1 MISRP
6 AMAKIDLPYVQV
18 FRDRHGRVRCYYRR
32 KGFPT
37 VSLAG
42 SPGSAEFMAAYADAH
57 GACVS
62 PQDAARAAAEARIQP
77 RSINALI
84 IEYYRSASFIALR
97 ATSQRPYR
105 RILDRFRA
113 VHGDKGVASVQ
124 SHHLNAILHGMAAT
138 PHAAVNLRKR
148 LRKVFQLAVRL
159 GWRADN
165 PVRET
170 ELDPV
175 KTRGHIPWSE
185 DDIEAFEAHWP
196 SGSRER
202 LALALLVYTGQRRS
216 DVVQMGNQHVADG
229 RISVAQFKGG
239 ARLKIRIHPRLQA
252 EIDKH
257 PATMAFMTTQYG
269 APFSP
274 AGFTNWFVARARAA
288 GLTDRTP
295 HGLRKSASRRLAE
308 AGCSAKQIAAITGHK
323 SLSEVERYTRDADQ
337 AHLADAAMDMLEQ
350 AETRTPRVK
359 PV

>member
-6 AMAKIDLPYVQV
+6 AMAKIDLPYVQA
-18 FRDRHGRVRCYYRR
+18 FRDRHGRVRHYYRR

-37 VSLAG
+37 VPLPGDA
-42 SPGSAEFMAAYADAH
+42 GSAEFMAAYADTHA
-57 GACVS
+57 ACTS
-62 PQDAARAAAEARIQP
+62 PQDSARAAGMARVQP

-84 IEYYRSASFIALR
+84 IEYYRSASFIALKP
-97 ATSQRPYR
+97 TSQRPYR

-113 VHGDKGVASVQ
+113 AYGDKGVASVQ
-124 SHHLNAILHGMAAT
+124 SHHLNAILHSMAAT

-185 DDIEAFEAHWP
+185 ADIEAFEAHWP

-216 DVVQMGNQHVADG
+216 DVVQMGHQHVADG

-252 EIDKH
+252 EIDQH
-257 PATMAFMTTQYG
+257 PSTMAFMTTQYG
-269 APFSP
+269 LPFTG
-274 AGFTNWFVARARAA
+274 AGFTNWFVEKARAA
-288 GLTDRTP
+288 GLADRTP

-337 AHLADAAMDMLEQ
+337 IHLADSAMDRLQE

>member
-6 AMAKIDLPYVQV
+6 PMAKIDLPYVQV

-37 VSLAG
+37 VPLPG
-42 SPGSAEFMAAYADAH
+42 VPGSAEFMAAYADTHA
-57 GACVS
+57 ACTS
-62 PQDAARAAAEARIQP
+62 PADAARAAGMARVQP

-84 IEYYRSASFIALR
+84 IEYYRSAGFLALKP
-97 ATSQRPYR
+97 TSQRPYR

-113 VHGDKGVASVQ
+113 AHGDKGVASVQ

-185 DDIEAFEAHWP
+185 ADIEAFEAHWP

-216 DVVQMGNQHVADG
+216 DIVQMGHQHVAEG

-252 EIDKH
+252 EIDQH
-257 PATMAFMTTQYG
+257 PSTMAFMTTQYG
-269 APFSP
+269 LPFTG
-274 AGFTNWFVARARAA
+274 AGFTNWFVEKARAA

-337 AHLADAAMDMLEQ
+337 IHLADSAMDRLQE

>member
-1 MISRP
+1 
-6 AMAKIDLPYVQV
+6 MAKVNLKYIQA
-18 FRDRHGRVRCYYRR
+18 FKDRHGRMRHYYRR

-37 VSLAG
+37 VVLPGEA
-42 SPGSAEFMAAYADAH
+42 GSAEFMAAYADTHA
-57 GACVS
+57 ACTS
-62 PQDAARAAAEARIQP
+62 PQDAARAAGMARVQP

-84 IEYYRSASFIALR
+84 IEYYRSASFIALKP
-97 ATSQRPYR
+97 TSQRPYR

-113 VHGDKGVASVQ
+113 AHGDKGVTSVQ

-148 LRKVFQLAVRL
+148 LSKVFKLAVRL

-185 DDIEAFEAHWP
+185 AEIETFEARWP

-216 DVVQMGNQHVADG
+216 DVVQMGNQHVSDG
-229 RISVAQFKGG
+229 RISVAQHKGG
-239 ARLKIRIHPRLQA
+239 ARLKIPIHPRLQA
-252 EIDKH
+252 EIDQQ
-257 PATMAFMTTQYG
+257 PLTMAFLTTQYN
-269 APFSP
+269 APFTA
-274 AGFTNWFVARARAA
+274 AGFTNWFVARARDA
-288 GLTDRTP
+288 GLANRTP
-295 HGLRKSASRRLAE
+295 HGLRKSAGRRLAE
-308 AGCSAKQIAAITGHK
+308 AQCSTKQIAAITGHK
-323 SLSEVERYTRDADQ
+323 TLSEVERYTRDADQ
-337 AHLADAAMDMLEQ
+337 GHLADSAMDKLQE
-350 AETRTPRVK
+350 AESRTPRVK